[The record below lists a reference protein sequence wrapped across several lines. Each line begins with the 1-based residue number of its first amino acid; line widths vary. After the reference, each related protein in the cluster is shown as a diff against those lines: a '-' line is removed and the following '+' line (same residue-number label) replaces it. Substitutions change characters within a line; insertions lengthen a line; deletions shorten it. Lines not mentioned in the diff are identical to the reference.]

1 MNKKI
6 IIAVIS
12 FILALAAGFGEYVYL
27 QSLNKAQYTAA
38 VAVQEIKPNESLQGK
53 IKYVKTNISAPNT
66 KITGNEYAR
75 VLIPQGSIITE
86 EMVTN
91 ERANQNLKKVAVKS
105 DLINAVGGQIK
116 AGTFVDV
123 GFVPQKDY
131 ADQYPAGI
139 ILHHVQVAGV
149 FNQEGVEVSANV
161 FGGGQTSSP
170 PAGVILLLSE
180 EDIVKLKNYEAHGTI
195 YFIVD
200 SNQNM

>member
-12 FILALAAGFGEYVYL
+12 FILAVMAGFGEYIYL
-27 QSLNKAQYTAA
+27 QNLNKAQYTVA
-38 VAVQEIKPNESLQGK
+38 VAVQEIKPNEPLQGK
-53 IKYVKTNISAPNT
+53 IEYIKTNISASNT
-66 KITGNEYAR
+66 QITGKEYAR
-75 VLIPQGSIITE
+75 ILIPKGSIITE

-91 ERANQNLKKVAVKS
+91 EKTNQNLKKVAVKS

-131 ADQYPAGI
+131 ADQYPPGI

-149 FNQEGVEVSANV
+149 FNQEGMEMSTKV
-161 FGGGQTSSP
+161 FGNMQTTSAL
-170 PAGVILLLSE
+170 AGVILFLNE

-195 YFIVD
+195 YFVID